1 MLYFKQVSENTTV
14 RIVIV
19 GRQNMKWISK
29 ILGRKATQHPS
40 DPILDKCVSFA
51 REFQVT
57 LTDQE
62 WNHVLSNRDKLAE
75 SPLGGAYVHKDVF
88 YALCFLCLFDSL
100 FEAGV
105 ELLNIG
111 KENEAANSLE
121 KARRL
126 LPWPTVLY
134 SLGLAYAHLE
144 KKAASVEIWYK
155 ALDGFES
162 RASLL
167 SSTVPL
173 TLPDRDNF
181 ISMTAERIDTT
192 SSLSLGFTNFGAVK
206 DNIYERLE
214 KNRNE
219 SIS

>member
-1 MLYFKQVSENTTV
+1 
-14 RIVIV
+14 
-19 GRQNMKWISK
+19 MKWISK
-29 ILGRKATQHPS
+29 ILGRKDAQCPT
-40 DPILDKCVSFA
+40 DPIMDQCASFA
-51 REFQVT
+51 REFQIT

-62 WNHVLSNRDKLAE
+62 WNHVSSNRDKVVE

-88 YALCFLCLFDSL
+88 HVLCFLCLFDGL

-105 ELLNIG
+105 ELLSTS
-111 KENEAANSLE
+111 KENEAANSLD

-134 SLGLAYAHLE
+134 SLGLAYAHLG
-144 KKAASVEIWYK
+144 KKAAAVEIWYK
-155 ALDGFES
+155 ALEGFDS

-167 SSTVPL
+167 SAIVPI

-206 DNIYERLE
+206 YNISKRLE
-214 KNRNE
+214 ENIR
-219 SIS
+219 